1 MDPFSHNG
9 LQIQEANID
18 TTERRNSDLGI
29 FQGTAFLWGIMTK
42 DH

>member
-18 TTERRNSDLGI
+18 TTERRNSDLGK
-29 FQGTAFLWGIMTK
+29 FQGTGFFGG
-42 DH
+42 